1 MPMSLVLAAL
11 LLAPAAGSPSAE
23 PQPFFACPAGF
34 TLETSAAPGPQ
45 RVVAVRCTAPRV
57 AVPVCPAGSSLTVAA
72 GPDTCLPGR
81 GGTTAVVDG
90 ASNTIAFGESAPVRT
105 GSTGTAAITDGTSN
119 TIAIGETAAA
129 PTPGCRLVGEVLR
142 IDSQRT
148 RDECI
153 RTEVRAP
160 TQPVTITSRG

>member
-1 MPMSLVLAAL
+1 M
-11 LLAPAAGSPSAE
+11 
-23 PQPFFACPAGF
+23 
-34 TLETSAAPGPQ
+34 
-45 RVVAVRCTAPRV
+45 
-57 AVPVCPAGSSLTVAA
+57 
-72 GPDTCLPGR
+72 
-81 GGTTAVVDG
+81 VDG